1 MAQAKRRYYLVKFR
15 QASGL
20 SQRETAKLL
29 SLDRSYYVSI
39 ETARRQTTI
48 EVWLSIQKLFKI
60 DDADMWKVITKV
72 RSEDCLNG
80 KKN

>member
-1 MAQAKRRYYLVKFR
+1 MNKRRYYLVKFR

-20 SQRETAKLL
+20 SQKETAKLL

-60 DDADMWKVITKV
+60 DDADMWKVITRV

>member
-15 QASGL
+15 KASGL
-20 SQRETAKLL
+20 SQIETAKLL

-72 RSEDCLNG
+72 RSEDSLNG